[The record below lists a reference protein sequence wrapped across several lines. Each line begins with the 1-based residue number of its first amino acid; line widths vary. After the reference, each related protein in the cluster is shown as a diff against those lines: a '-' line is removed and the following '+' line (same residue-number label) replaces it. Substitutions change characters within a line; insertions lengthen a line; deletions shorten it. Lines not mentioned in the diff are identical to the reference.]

1 MDKKYQHLLALI
13 ARSVEI
19 LAEKAM
25 EINQEN
31 NNQENL
37 ETSRIMREKYSKLY
51 DRLDTEEPVSLSH
64 NDYIDL
70 YIGAG
75 LVVKQIEGKIA
86 RDRLA
91 IKAYRTDLIPK
102 LEEIVNYKDEDL
114 QEKVNNLFTV
124 NN

>member
-19 LAEKAM
+19 LAEKAI

-102 LEEIVNYKDEDL
+102 LEEIVNYKDGDL